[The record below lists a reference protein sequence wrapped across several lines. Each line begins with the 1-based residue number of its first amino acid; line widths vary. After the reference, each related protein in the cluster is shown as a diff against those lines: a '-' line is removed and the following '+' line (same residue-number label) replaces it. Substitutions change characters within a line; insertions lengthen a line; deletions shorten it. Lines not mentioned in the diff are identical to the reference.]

1 VIDFHT
7 GDGLAGNP
15 NWVMYQRTHEKT
27 GELALAFGTE
37 YYLCEE
43 HAEGINKLM
52 VESQCIE
59 HDIASFA
66 PEGGILGRE
75 GLPRIGFD
83 MISVGVCKRGIYNV
97 MKRMGMLQGEP
108 ELPRKQ
114 IILERENAE
123 QIVADRG
130 GILNFE
136 VKPCQQVKKG
146 EVLGRIFSVRTFEEI
161 QTLIAPMDG
170 YVWGMPGYPLINAGE
185 SIMSI
190 RRLYKIIEN

>member
-1 VIDFHT
+1 
-7 GDGLAGNP
+7 
-15 NWVMYQRTHEKT
+15 
-27 GELALAFGTE
+27 
-37 YYLCEE
+37 
-43 HAEGINKLM
+43 M

-75 GLPRIGFD
+75 GMPRIGFD

-97 MKRMGMLQGEP
+97 MKKMGMLKGELQ
-108 ELPRKQ
+108 LPKKQ
-114 IILERENAE
+114 FILERENAKE
-123 QIVADRG
+123 IVAEKG

-146 EVLGRIFSVRTFEEI
+146 DLLGRIFSVRTFQEV
-161 QTLIAPMDG
+161 QALVAPMDG

-185 SIMSI
+185 SIMSV
-190 RRLYKIIEN
+190 RRLYKTIEN